1 MRRIYHRYELPE
13 EHRGRGDARM
23 AGRVALL
30 LLAFIGGFIVT
41 AILYAVL
48 MVLSTALVA
57 VQP

>member
-1 MRRIYHRYELPE
+1 MRRLYHRYDLPY

-30 LLAFIGGFIVT
+30 LLAFIGGLVVT

-48 MVLSTALVA
+48 MVISTAFVA